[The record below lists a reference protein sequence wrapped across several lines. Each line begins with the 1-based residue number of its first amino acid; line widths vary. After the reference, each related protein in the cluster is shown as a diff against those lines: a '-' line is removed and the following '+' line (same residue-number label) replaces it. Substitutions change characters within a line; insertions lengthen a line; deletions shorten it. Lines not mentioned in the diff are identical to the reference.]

1 METEK
6 LLFKKML
13 GLKALI
19 KTACELDQ
27 AISHYITYLPEA
39 SGDFAY
45 EIVIFAHS
53 QVHPKPVWVVKM
65 VVESDVLARVM
76 SATFKMIKHYDKIVA
91 EKESTDGT
99 NPSVSKIVRN

>member
-6 LLFKKML
+6 LLFKRML
-13 GLKALI
+13 GLKTLI

-27 AISHYITYLPEA
+27 ALSHYITYLPDV

-53 QVHPKPVWVVKM
+53 QVHPAPVWVVKLI
-65 VVESDVLARVM
+65 VESDVLARVM
-76 SATFKMIKHYDKIVA
+76 SATFKMIQHYDKLVA
-91 EKESTDGT
+91 EKGDTKCHSAFRFQ
-99 NPSVSKIVRN
+99 NYP